1 MSVCSHNPSSNA
13 AQATRGFGRKE
24 KTIYTYASMPGY
36 RPTDSNWRVAYA
48 LDQGVKEIR
57 SLYPNVTCV
66 GTIGDVRH
74 QSEGG
79 NSAHNPIVRAPDGS
93 LLVLAVDLVGPLGD
107 LTKIQNFLEAKYNAQ
122 DPRQYPRGFTQM
134 NGEGTTWDSDP
145 HTSLHFTGADYGHL
159 HWNINTVNFPIQ
171 AGDYRPAMD
180 STSPWN
186 IGTSPSPVNSQG
198 DLDNMAP
205 EDSKALAED
214 IATAFVNRKLGGVGF
229 DGNVA
234 QYMMAQRQLELDRNA
249 LLKTQ
254 NDLLTQQIGL
264 LGQLLH
270 KP

>member
-159 HWNINTVNFPIQ
+159 HWNINTTTFPVIT
-171 AGDYRPAMD
+171 GGYRSEMD
-180 STSPWN
+180 STSPWGFA
-186 IGTSPSPVNSQG
+186 GTTVSNSKGEFDDMTPDEMKQLG
-198 DLDNMAP
+198 DA
-205 EDSKALAED
+205 
-214 IATAFVNRKLGGVGF
+214 IATSIVNRQLGGAGF

-234 QYMMAQRQLELDRNA
+234 QEELAELAQ
-249 LLKTQ
+249 LKRIG
-254 NDLLTQQIGL
+254 DLLTQQNAL
-264 LGQLLH
+264 LAQQNALLSKH
-270 KP
+270 PSTS